1 MGCQIKNMNN
11 NSSDIVSN
19 SSNSNLSTATM
30 SIDNLINPSNA
41 NANNA
46 NYNINNTTDVGIF
59 ATNSPMTSPPRRP
72 SNSLPP
78 QLPDPLATPRSFLR
92 SNSASATPSLIA
104 TPPPPFKYPLPHS
117 PYYDART
124 SMGST
129 SSSSTNLKMEDKLR
143 YWRHDAYLKNLY
155 ETAAFWGNK
164 VVTITGN
171 FSTSLIYFPI
181 DNAFN
186 LIICRRFK

>member
-1 MGCQIKNMNN
+1 MNNTSSDNNN
-11 NSSDIVSN
+11 NSN
-19 SSNSNLSTATM
+19 ANPTTATM
-30 SIDNLINPSNA
+30 SINNLINPSNT
-41 NANNA
+41 NANNT
-46 NYNINNTTDVGIF
+46 NYETNNSTEAGIF
-59 ATNSPMTSPPRRP
+59 VTNSMTSPPRRP
-72 SNSLPP
+72 SNNNVPP

-92 SNSASATPSLIA
+92 NNSASATPSLIA

-124 SMGST
+124 SLGSN

-164 VVTITGN
+164 VVSITGN
-171 FSTSLIYFPI
+171 FPTVFILFS
-181 DNAFN
+181 N
-186 LIICRRFK
+186 